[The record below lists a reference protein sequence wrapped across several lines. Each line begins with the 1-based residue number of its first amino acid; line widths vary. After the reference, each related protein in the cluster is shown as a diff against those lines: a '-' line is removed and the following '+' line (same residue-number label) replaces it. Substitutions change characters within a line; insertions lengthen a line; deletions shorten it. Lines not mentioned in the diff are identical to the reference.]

1 MTEVAGGA
9 AALPAELQGAM
20 LGFVEELKAFRTD
33 IEAKLK
39 EQDSRMTMIDRK
51 SAPRH
56 RTPLARAAEIEAPH
70 QKAFA
75 AYLRRGDDSGL
86 RGLAV
91 EEKGL
96 TSFDGGF
103 MASPAISDRVQNALR
118 LSGSLR
124 NLATVVQ
131 VDGGAFETIVE
142 TEALGSAWARETA
155 AETDAGNVDRVIIPV
170 HELAAMPKASQRL
183 LDDAAFDVEGWIAER
198 IADRFASAEAAA
210 FIAGDGADKPE
221 GILHVPQAAID
232 SNLHDVIG
240 TMETASPTQ
249 IVADELIDMVYAL
262 GAGYRA
268 NASFI
273 INSKVASMLRKMRD
287 SDRRF
292 VWSDSLAAGEPA
304 RLLGYPVMVSEDMPE
319 PASGKAAVLFGD
331 FRAGYTIVERPD
343 LRVLRDPFS
352 AKPHVLFYATKR
364 VGGGV
369 VDGRAIK
376 RLNFA

>member
-1 MTEVAGGA
+1 MTEAAKGVAA
-9 AALPAELQGAM
+9 PTELQGAM
-20 LGFVEELKAFRTD
+20 LGFVEELKTFRTN
-33 IEAKLK
+33 IETRLK
-39 EQDSRMTMIDRK
+39 EHDTRMSMIDRK
-51 SAPRH
+51 NAPLY
-56 RTPLARAAEIEAPH
+56 RTPLAHAAETEAPH
-70 QKAFA
+70 RKAFA

-86 RGLAV
+86 RSLAV

-103 MASPAISDRVQNALR
+103 VASPAIGERVQGALR

-142 TEALGSAWARETA
+142 TDALGSAWARETA
-155 AETDAGNVDRVIIPV
+155 AETDAGNVDRVVIQV

-198 IADRFASAEAAA
+198 IADRFAGAEAAA
-210 FIAGDGADKPE
+210 FVNGDGDDKPE
-221 GILHVPQAAID
+221 GVLYAAEAAID
-232 SNLHDVIG
+232 SNAHDAIG
-240 TMETASPTQ
+240 AMSTASATK
-249 IVADELIDMVYAL
+249 IEADELIDLVYAL

-268 NASFI
+268 NASFV

-287 SDRRF
+287 SDGRF
-292 VWSDSLAAGEPA
+292 LWADSISAGEPA
-304 RLLGYPVMVSEDMPE
+304 RLLGYPVLVSEDMPE

>member
-1 MTEVAGGA
+1 MTEAAQGA
-9 AALPAELQGAM
+9 AAPAELQGAM

-33 IEAKLK
+33 IETRLK
-39 EQDSRMTMIDRK
+39 EQDTRMTMFDRK
-51 SAPRH
+51 NAQRNRS
-56 RTPLARAAEIEAPH
+56 PLAYAAETEAPH

-103 MASPAISDRVQNALR
+103 MASPVISERVQGALR

-142 TEALGSAWARETA
+142 TDALDSAWARETA
-155 AETDAGNVDRVIIPV
+155 AETDAGNVDRVVIPV

-198 IADRFASAEAAA
+198 IADRFAGAEAAA
-210 FIAGDGADKPE
+210 FINGDGDDKPE
-221 GILHVPQAAID
+221 GVLHVSEAAID
-232 SNLHDVIG
+232 SDAHDAIG
-240 TMETASPTQ
+240 TMSTAAATK
-249 IVADELIDMVYAL
+249 IEADELIDLVYAL

-268 NASFI
+268 NASFV
-273 INSKVASMLRKMRD
+273 INSKVAALLRKLRD
-287 SDRRF
+287 SDGRF
-292 VWSDSLAAGEPA
+292 LWADSLSAGEPA
-304 RLLGYPVMVSEDMPE
+304 RLLGYPVLVSEDMPE
-319 PASGKAAVLFGD
+319 PAAGRAAVLFGD

>member
-1 MTEVAGGA
+1 MTEVARGA
-9 AALPAELQGAM
+9 AAAPAELQDAM
-20 LGFVEELKAFRTD
+20 LGFVTELKAFRTD

-39 EQDSRMTMIDRK
+39 EQDTRMSMIDRK
-51 SAPRH
+51 GALRH
-56 RTPLARAAEIEAPH
+56 LTPLAHAAENEAPH

-103 MASPAISDRVQNALR
+103 MASPVISDRVQGALR

-142 TEALGSAWARETA
+142 TEAPGSAWARETA
-155 AETDAGNVDRVIIPV
+155 AETDAGNVDRVVIPV

-210 FIAGDGADKPE
+210 FIAGDGVDKPE
-221 GILHVPQAAID
+221 GILHVPEAAID
-232 SNLHDVIG
+232 SNTHDVIG
-240 TMETASPTQ
+240 TMSTASPTQ
-249 IVADELIDMVYAL
+249 IVADELIDLVYAL

-268 NASFI
+268 NASFV
-273 INSKVASMLRKMRD
+273 INSKVASILRKMRD

-319 PASGKAAVLFGD
+319 PGTGRAAVLIGD